1 MFICL
6 YTSLHYCIQKYT
18 FMFACLQIR
27 THPYILMCLQFVL
40 HVYKSKTNIRNC
52 KHYKSDIDEIMY
64 LVYPYSK
71 QTLSFFTNKRR
82 KVCDEM
88 TKSRI
93 AAVDVGN
100 DSVKAI
106 FGKADYELNI
116 PNVVAIDTEDRPVIG
131 IEELDKKDPLD
142 GIHIKVH
149 SPALRDN
156 NVIYRVGY
164 LATKSNNAT
173 ELDPGSSKSEED
185 QTLVMLFASLALD
198 AVRDENKSIFPRS
211 NNVIDATYIL
221 GTGLPL
227 REVKEG
233 KDVGYR
239 SRLLGSVHQV
249 EFLVTPRYQG
259 LKVNIKFDEVKVY
272 PEGFAAYINLVMD
285 NNLNIINR
293 ELVDKQ
299 IIIQDIGGLS
309 TDIAVIK
316 NRNVDD
322 DKAQGFNVG
331 VAESLDE
338 IREEIRS
345 KHGVELDS
353 RRDVVEI
360 ITRKQDRNH
369 IMVRGNRTSV
379 HDIVDRILLELA
391 KKQYRFLRNTWQKN
405 SQTEICYFVGG
416 GALVL
421 KDYLIKLN
429 NNLDGYNIA
438 FFEDEKESIWMM
450 ANAYYK
456 LISAYAKSRKEEK
469 EKGQKQV
476 QN

>member
-1 MFICL
+1 
-6 YTSLHYCIQKYT
+6 
-18 FMFACLQIR
+18 
-27 THPYILMCLQFVL
+27 
-40 HVYKSKTNIRNC
+40 
-52 KHYKSDIDEIMY
+52 
-64 LVYPYSK
+64 
-71 QTLSFFTNKRR
+71 
-82 KVCDEM
+82 M

-100 DSVKAI
+100 DSIKAI
-106 FGKADYELNI
+106 FGEFDNELNI
-116 PNVVAIDTEDRPVIG
+116 PNIVARDTEDRPVIG
-131 IEELDKKDPLD
+131 IEELDTKDPLD

-149 SPALRDN
+149 SPALKEN
-156 NVIYRVGY
+156 NAIYRVGS
-164 LATKSNNAT
+164 LATKSDNAT

-198 AVRDENKSIFPRS
+198 AVKEENGKLFPKSK
-211 NNVIDATYIL
+211 NVIDANYTL

-233 KDVGYR
+233 KDAGYR
-239 SRLLGSVHQV
+239 SKLVGSVHQV
-249 EFLVTPRYQG
+249 EFLVTPKYQG
-259 LKVNIKFDEVKVY
+259 IKVNIKFDEVKVY

-285 NNLNIINR
+285 NTLKIINKDLIDR
-293 ELVDKQ
+293 RIL
-299 IIIQDIGGLS
+299 IQDIGGLS

-322 DKAQGFNVG
+322 DKAQGFNLG
-331 VAESLDE
+331 VSEALEQ

-360 ITRKQDRNH
+360 ITRKNDRNH
-369 IMVRGNRTSV
+369 IMVKGSRTSV
-379 HDIVDRILLELA
+379 HDITDRILLELA
-391 KKQYRFLRNTWQKN
+391 KKQYRLLRNVWAKN

-416 GALVL
+416 GATVL
-421 KDYLIKLN
+421 KEYIKTLN
-429 NNLDGYNIA
+429 NNLDGYNIE

-456 LISAYAKSRKEEK
+456 LIMDYVKKTEKSKPASEPVK
-469 EKGQKQV
+469 S
-476 QN
+476 